1 MAEQRFDE
9 IELIRVKKD
18 EFEAFKKQ
26 SSLSFLKGLQATFS
40 EQEYPENFAPIP
52 SEQDYNESF
61 YSDNPHIYYFYLNG
75 RNIGG
80 AIFEI
85 NKENKRSHVDT
96 LYINDNAHGQG
107 IGTKVWKAIENHFP
121 ETKVWELHTPY
132 FEKRNI
138 HFYIN
143 KCNFHITGFYKEM
156 FDVNGVQK
164 EFEFFKFEKIMS

>member
-26 SSLSFLKGLQATFS
+26 SSLSFLKGLQATFP
-40 EQEYPENFAPIP
+40 EQEHPENFAPIP
-52 SEQDYNESF
+52 SEQDYNESL
-61 YSDNPHIYYFYLNG
+61 YSDNPHVYYFYLNG

-80 AIFEI
+80 AMFEI
-85 NKENKRSHVDT
+85 DKENKRSHVDT
-96 LYINDNAHGQG
+96 LYINDNAHSQG
-107 IGTKVWKAIENHFP
+107 IG
-121 ETKVWELHTPY
+121 TKVWELHTPY

-156 FDVNGVQK
+156 VDVNGVEK

>member
-26 SSLSFLKGLQATFS
+26 SSLSFLKGLQATFP
-40 EQEYPENFAPIP
+40 EQEHPENFAPIP
-52 SEQDYNESF
+52 SEQDYNESL

-80 AIFEI
+80 AMFEI
-85 NKENKRSHVDT
+85 DKENKRSHVDT

-107 IGTKVWKAIENHFP
+107 IG
-121 ETKVWELHTPY
+121 TKVWELHTPY

-156 FDVNGVQK
+156 VDVNGVEK

>member
-26 SSLSFLKGLQATFS
+26 SSLLFLKGLQATFP
-40 EQEYPENFAPIP
+40 EQEHPENFAPIP
-52 SEQDYNESF
+52 SERDYNESL
-61 YSDNPHIYYFYLNG
+61 YSDNPHVYYFYLNG

-80 AIFEI
+80 AMFEI
-85 NKENKRSHVDT
+85 DKENKRSHVDT

-107 IGTKVWKAIENHFP
+107 IG
-121 ETKVWELHTPY
+121 TKVWELHTPY

-156 FDVNGVQK
+156 VDVNGVEK

>member
-18 EFEAFKKQ
+18 EFEVFKKQ
-26 SSLSFLKGLQATFS
+26 SSLSFLKGLQATFP
-40 EQEYPENFAPIP
+40 EQEHPENFAPIP
-52 SEQDYNESF
+52 SEQDYNESL
-61 YSDNPHIYYFYLNG
+61 YSDNPHVYYFYLNG

-80 AIFEI
+80 AMFEI
-85 NKENKRSHVDT
+85 DKENKRSHVDT

-107 IGTKVWKAIENHFP
+107 IG
-121 ETKVWELHTPY
+121 TKVWELHTPY

-156 FDVNGVQK
+156 VDVNGVEK